1 MKLSYK
7 QNHIL
12 QDFKKIFLM
21 LLFAA
26 FMVTYI
32 CISIIFIFELFVA
45 SNIIFGTLATIW
57 VLATVSYVG
66 AWFNNM

>member
-12 QDFKKIFLM
+12 QDFKEIFLI
-21 LLFAA
+21 LLFVA
-26 FMVTYI
+26 FMVTYV
-32 CISIIFIFELFVA
+32 CVSIIFIFELFVA
-45 SNIIFGTLATIW
+45 SNIILGTLATIW

-66 AWFNNM
+66 AWVNNM

>member
-12 QDFKKIFLM
+12 QDFKEIFLI
-21 LLFAA
+21 LLFVA

-45 SNIIFGTLATIW
+45 SNIILGTLATIW

-66 AWFNNM
+66 AWVNNM